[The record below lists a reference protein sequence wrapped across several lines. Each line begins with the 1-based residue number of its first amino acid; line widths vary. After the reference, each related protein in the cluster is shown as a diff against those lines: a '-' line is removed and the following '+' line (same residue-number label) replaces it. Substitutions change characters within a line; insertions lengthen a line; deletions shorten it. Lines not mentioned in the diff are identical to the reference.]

1 MAFCHFYEQQMS
13 NNSSDFGFF
22 EQQISNKKE
31 RQNEDKINFQKLL
44 FLIDIFRFLPCSISS
59 KSTLVNIVEKT
70 LILTT

>member
-1 MAFCHFYEQQMS
+1 MS

-44 FLIDIFRFLPCSISS
+44 FLIDIFRFLPHPFLQ
-59 KSTLVNIVEKT
+59 KVPR
-70 LILTT
+70 